1 MHHVFVS
8 FRGED
13 TRKTFVSHLLSS
25 LKTSCI
31 TSFIASEPLEA
42 TDHEAMKKSLVAV
55 PVITK
60 SYSVSE
66 WMVKDLSRMIECEK
80 IGTLRVVPIFF
91 QINHLDIFSH
101 VKKYAK
107 VQGGN
112 LEMVRK
118 WLNARVS
125 RKSSFHSSD
134 WEDDSELVDK
144 VTEFVSNIVITAG
157 PSYHSTG
164 LSPVRSLKLENE
176 FRLTPNLTCGID
188 RSYRPQIL
196 RFISSVSI
204 FKSLRDTMDR
214 LDKLHGLVQHAES
227 GIIGICGVEGVGKTT
242 LARALYEEISP
253 RFQHHYY
260 STYKILHSEDFKG
273 LSSDK
278 GIKAMMGHRKVLLVA
293 DGVDDIK
300 QLKSIIQYANFY
312 GPGSLVIVITQ
323 GRSLLTQCGVEHIYE
338 VECPR
343 YEEALAFFSEF
354 AFKQSSPLPGFE
366 SLSFQA
372 VHLANR
378 LPLALKVLGSFLHD
392 KGKDEW
398 VSTLR
403 GLEASRD
410 NYASEVNRYL
420 RADNYAPRRPIKVDN
435 LIGVDEANCFPLYCL
450 ALE

>member
-1 MHHVFVS
+1 MTPQVFVS

-25 LKTSCI
+25 FKTSCI

-42 TDHEAMKKSLVAV
+42 TDHEAMGKSLVSV

-66 WMVKDLSRMIECEK
+66 WMVKDLSRMIE
-80 IGTLRVVPIFF
+80 L
-91 QINHLDIFSH
+91 
-101 VKKYAK
+101 
-107 VQGGN
+107 QGGN

-118 WLNARVS
+118 WLTAQVS
-125 RKSSFHSSD
+125 RKPSFHSSD

-144 VTEFVSNIVITAG
+144 VTEFVSNILKSSG
-157 PSYHSTG
+157 PSYYSTG
-164 LSPVRSLKLENE
+164 LGPVRSLKLENE
-176 FRLTPNLTCGID
+176 FRLTPTTTCDIETNQ
-188 RSYRPQIL
+188 RSFPLSFRFTPYDSTYLSIMYTKL
-196 RFISSVSI
+196 RLA
-204 FKSLRDTMDR
+204 KLR
-214 LDKLHGLVQHAES
+214 GLVQAVQRAES

-253 RFQHHYY
+253 RFQHHY
-260 STYKILHSEDFKG
+260 STNIFKDDKISFLCPPSSLQVQPIERYKK

-278 GIKAMMGHRKVLLVA
+278 GIKELMGHRKVLRVA
-293 DGVDDIK
+293 DGVDDIN
-300 QLKSIIQYANFY
+300 QLRGIIQDASWF

-323 GRSLLTQCGVEHIYE
+323 DRSLLTQCGVEHIYE
-338 VECPR
+338 VESPR

-435 LIGVDEANCFPLYCL
+435 HIGVDEANCFPLYCL